1 MNLIAEMKK
10 NIARLVGQALESAV
24 ATGKLSPVDENV
36 SILVE
41 EPKDKSNGDFSSNI
55 AMMLAKSQGKAPRVI
70 AEVIVEIITEML
82 PYSENCPDAPTHSQ
96 KTPTGAPETASGQF
110 SSQGNISA
118 NYISKVEIAG
128 AGFLNFHLDKEFYY
142 KAFEMI
148 EQMGENYGKIDIG
161 NGKKVMVEFVSA
173 NPTGPMHMGNARG
186 GALGDCIASVLEYA
200 GYDVTREFYIND
212 AGNQIEK
219 LGLSLE
225 ARYVQQLKGVDA
237 IEFPED
243 GYHGEDISNHAAEF
257 IKLHGDKY
265 LNVSEEE
272 RRSVLA
278 AYALEINIDNLKSG
292 LENYRI
298 NYDVWFRESEL
309 YKSGELDETI
319 KILTDNGF
327 TYEQDGAIW
336 LALTKLGLD
345 KDEVLVRQ
353 NGHPTYFAADIA
365 YHRNKFVARGF
376 DMGINTWGADH
387 HGHVARMHAALE
399 AVGVPKEKLTVILF
413 QLVRLM
419 KDGEVVRMSKRTGKA
434 ITLSDLLEEAGVD
447 VARFFFNMQRAGG
460 HLDFDLSLAK
470 TQSNENPVYYVQY
483 AHARICSIIRQIADD
498 GVVVPQI
505 AEFDPVV
512 LVQNEEMDL
521 LKKICALPEEVRVSA
536 ESLEPAKM
544 TRYLME
550 ISALFHTFY
559 NACRVKCDDEN
570 LMKARLAL
578 IAATALVIRNV
589 LTMLK
594 VSAPESM

>member
-1 MNLIAEMKK
+1 MNLIAQIKEEIS
-10 NIARLVGQALESAV
+10 NIIGQALASAV
-24 ATGKLSPVDENV
+24 ASGKLSPIDGE
-36 SILVE
+36 IEIFVE

-55 AMMLAKSQGKAPRVI
+55 AMMLAKPQGKAPRVI
-70 AEVIVEIITEML
+70 AQAIVDEL
-82 PYSENCPDAPTHSQ
+82 
-96 KTPTGAPETASGQF
+96 G
-110 SSQGNISA
+110 GNLGDNIEK
-118 NYISKVEIAG
+118 IEIAG
-128 AGFLNFHLDKEFYY
+128 AGFLNFHLDKAWYY
-142 KAFEMI
+142 KAFELI
-148 EQMGENYGKIDIG
+148 DQMGEDYGKIDIG
-161 NGKKVMVEFVSA
+161 KGKSVMVEFVSA

-186 GALGDCIASVLEYA
+186 GALGDCIAGVLEYA

-225 ARYVQQLKGVDA
+225 ARYIQQLKGQDA

-243 GYHGEDISNHAAEF
+243 GYHGEDISVHAAEF
-257 IKLHGDKY
+257 IKIHGDKY
-265 LNVSEEE
+265 LNAPEAE
-272 RRSVLA
+272 RRQALA
-278 AYALEINIDNLKSG
+278 EYALELNIGNLKSG
-292 LENYRI
+292 LEQYRI

-319 KILTDNGF
+319 KILTDNGH

-336 LALTKLGLD
+336 LALTEFGLE

-387 HGHVARMHAALE
+387 HGHVARMKAALD
-399 AVGVPKEKLTVILF
+399 AVGVDSEKLTVILF

-419 KDGEVVRMSKRTGKA
+419 QDGEVVRMSKRTGKA

-447 VARFFFNMQRAGG
+447 VARFFFNMQRAGV
-460 HLDFDLSLAK
+460 HCDFDLSLAK

-483 AHARICSIIRQIADD
+483 AHARICSIIRQMAEE
-498 GVVVPQI
+498 GVAVPKFS
-505 AEFDPVV
+505 EFDPAV
-512 LVQNEEMDL
+512 LVEAAEIDL
-521 LKKICALPEEVRVSA
+521 LRKICALPEEIRISA
-536 ESLEPAKM
+536 ENLEPAKM

-550 ISALFHTFY
+550 IAALFHTFY
-559 NACRVKCDDEN
+559 NACRVKCDDEK

-578 IAATALVIRNV
+578 ISSAALVIRNV

-594 VSAPESM
+594 VSAPEQM

>member
-1 MNLIAEMKK
+1 MNLVAQIKEE
-10 NIARLVGQALESAV
+10 ISEIIGEALASAV
-24 ATGKLSPVDENV
+24 ASGKLAPVAEDVE
-36 SILVE
+36 IFVE

-55 AMMLAKSQGKAPRVI
+55 AMTLAKPQGKAPRVI
-70 AEVIVEIITEML
+70 AQAIV
-82 PYSENCPDAPTHSQ
+82 DALDG
-96 KTPTGAPETASGQF
+96 KLG
-110 SSQGNISA
+110 GNIEK
-118 NYISKVEIAG
+118 IEIAG
-128 AGFLNFHLDKEFYY
+128 AGFLNFHLDKAWYY
-142 KAFEMI
+142 KTFELI
-148 EQMGENYGKIDIG
+148 DQMGEDYGKIDIG
-161 NGKKVMVEFVSA
+161 KGKTVMVEFVSA

-186 GALGDCIASVLEYA
+186 GALGDCIAGVLEYA

-225 ARYVQQLKGVDA
+225 ARYIQQLKGADA

-243 GYHGEDISNHAAEF
+243 GYHGEDISAHAAAF
-257 IKLHGDKY
+257 IKIHGDKY
-265 LNVSEEE
+265 LDAPEAE
-272 RRSVLA
+272 RRQALA
-278 AYALEINIDNLKSG
+278 EYALELNIANLKSG
-292 LENYRI
+292 LEQYRI
-298 NYDVWFRESEL
+298 HYDVWFRESEL

-319 KILTDNGF
+319 KILTDNGH

-336 LALTKLGLD
+336 LALTKFGLD

-387 HGHVARMHAALE
+387 HGHVARMKAALD
-399 AVGVPKEKLTVILF
+399 AVGVDSEKLTVILF

-419 KDGEVVRMSKRTGKA
+419 RDGEVVRMSKRTGKA

-483 AHARICSIIRQIADD
+483 AHARICSIIRQMAED
-498 GVVVPQI
+498 GITVPKFG
-505 AEFDPVV
+505 EFDAAV
-512 LVQNEEMDL
+512 LVEDAEIDL
-521 LKKICALPEEVRVSA
+521 LRKICALPEEIRISA
-536 ESLEPAKM
+536 ENLEPAKM

-550 ISALFHTFY
+550 IAALFHTFY
-559 NACRVKCDDEN
+559 NACRVKCDDEK

-578 IAATALVIRNV
+578 IASAALVIRNV

-594 VSAPESM
+594 VSAPEQM

>member
-1 MNLIAEMKK
+1 MNLIAEIKG
-10 NIARLVGQALESAV
+10 NIEKLVGQAVDSAV
-24 ATGKLSPVDENV
+24 KSSKLLLIEGGFEVF
-36 SILVE
+36 VE
-41 EPKDKSNGDFSSNI
+41 EPKDKSNGDYSTNI
-55 AMMLAKSQGKAPRVI
+55 AMILAKPQGKPPRAI
-70 AEVIVEIITEML
+70 AEIIVEEINELLSTNKIVAKLEQTEF
-82 PYSENCPDAPTHSQ
+82 SE
-96 KTPTGAPETASGQF
+96 K
-110 SSQGNISA
+110 IR
-118 NYISKVEIAG
+118 YIESVDIAG
-128 AGFLNFHLDKEFYY
+128 PGFLNFRISG
-142 KAFEMI
+142 AFWCKVFDLI
-148 EQMGENYGKIDIG
+148 EQMDENYGKIDIG
-161 NGKKVMVEFVSA
+161 AGKKVMVEFVSA

-186 GALGDCIASVLEYA
+186 GALGDCLASVLEYA
-200 GYDVTREFYIND
+200 GYEVSREFYIND

-225 ARYVQQLKGVDA
+225 ARYIQQLKGEDA

-243 GYHGEDISNHAAEF
+243 GYHGEDISLHAAEF
-257 IKLHGDKY
+257 IKLYGDKY
-265 LNVSEEE
+265 LDVAETE
-272 RRSVLA
+272 RRAELA
-278 AYALEINIDNLKSG
+278 KYALEINIDNLKSG

-298 NYDVWFRESEL
+298 NYDIWFRESEL

-319 KILTDNGF
+319 KILTDNGH

-336 LALTKLGLD
+336 LALTKFGLE

-376 DMGINTWGADH
+376 DLGINTWGADH

-419 KDGEVVRMSKRTGKA
+419 RDGEVVRMSKRTGKA
-434 ITLSDLLEEAGVD
+434 ITLSDLLEEAGID

-483 AHARICSIIRQIADD
+483 AHARICSIIRQIAED
-498 GVVVPQI
+498 GVDVPKVT
-505 AEFDPVV
+505 EFDSTV
-512 LVQNEEMDL
+512 LIETEELDL
-521 LKKICALPEEVRVSA
+521 LKKLCALPEEIRISA

-544 TRYLME
+544 TRYLMD

-559 NACRVKCDDEN
+559 NACRVKCDDEK

-578 IAATALVIRNV
+578 ISATALVIRNV

-594 VSAPESM
+594 VTAPESM